1 MDPMATLRLN
11 QKPAKT
17 LIFCLILLSALSL
30 FALMFAS
37 DSPDEFNR
45 LQTPLLL
52 INTFSFLV
60 LFILVIVSGRKL
72 VRDYKIS
79 KLGAKLRLRMTLAFG
94 GLSVVPAVVVF
105 FFATNF
111 MNKGIDVW
119 FDAEVEQGLSNA
131 LTLGRSALDEQIQ
144 QGLFTTT
151 NLALELTG
159 TNQLDK
165 KLNELRNNSLALELL
180 VLNNERQIIGASTER
195 LSNVSSRLP
204 STAEINQA
212 KTKQSWTSLDS
223 SIEGEYLIR
232 VLVPILGFSSNETPL
247 YLQSTFSVDPN
258 LSKMADSVEETY
270 ARYGRLTFL
279 KIPLQYSYIF
289 TLALVVMLA
298 LLLAIFGSIEFA
310 ERLVKPI
317 ESLEEGTRSVYE
329 GDLEVQIPKTG
340 DDEISILVNSF
351 MHAQKEAA
359 WSDVA
364 RRMAHE
370 INNPLTPIQLSAE
383 RIRNRYHS
391 KLGREDQ
398 EFLSS
403 STRTIIHQVEVL
415 RDMVNAF
422 GKFAKD
428 PQLKFERFDFNQL
441 VMEAIDLFE
450 EEKNAKYFSIIL
462 DDRITFV
469 EGDIKRVRQILNNI
483 FKNAIDATKNYLN
496 PKITIISKLLV
507 DEHKGYFE
515 LKVIDNGHGFEPTF
529 LQDAFQPYVTTKPKG
544 TGLGLAIVK
553 KIIQEHFGSV
563 SAENNLD
570 QGACLTI
577 LLPVKQ
583 KKKNLKIKYENK
595 PKDYSHY

>member
-1 MDPMATLRLN
+1 
-11 QKPAKT
+11 
-17 LIFCLILLSALSL
+17 
-30 FALMFAS
+30 
-37 DSPDEFNR
+37 
-45 LQTPLLL
+45 
-52 INTFSFLV
+52 
-60 LFILVIVSGRKL
+60 
-72 VRDYKIS
+72 
-79 KLGAKLRLRMTLAFG
+79 
-94 GLSVVPAVVVF
+94 
-105 FFATNF
+105 
-111 MNKGIDVW
+111 
-119 FDAEVEQGLSNA
+119 
-131 LTLGRSALDEQIQ
+131 
-144 QGLFTTT
+144 
-151 NLALELTG
+151 
-159 TNQLDK
+159 
-165 KLNELRNNSLALELL
+165 
-180 VLNNERQIIGASTER
+180 
-195 LSNVSSRLP
+195 
-204 STAEINQA
+204 
-212 KTKQSWTSLDS
+212 
-223 SIEGEYLIR
+223 
-232 VLVPILGFSSNETPL
+232 
-247 YLQSTFSVDPN
+247 
-258 LSKMADSVEETY
+258 
-270 ARYGRLTFL
+270 
-279 KIPLQYSYIF
+279 
-289 TLALVVMLA
+289 MLA

-317 ESLEEGTRSVYE
+317 ESLEEGTRSVSE

-340 DDEISILVNSF
+340 GDEISILVNSF

-450 EEKNAKYFSIIL
+450 EEKNAKYFSILL

-483 FKNAIDATKNYLN
+483 FKNAIDATKNSLN

-515 LKVIDNGHGFEPTF
+515 LKIIDNGHGFEPTF
-529 LQDAFQPYVTTKPKG
+529 LQEAFQPYVTTKPKG

-583 KKKNLKIKYENK
+583 KKRI
-595 PKDYSHY
+595 

>member
-1 MDPMATLRLN
+1 MDTMATIRLN

-17 LIFCLILLSALSL
+17 IIFCLILLSALSL
-30 FALMFAS
+30 FALMVAS

-45 LQTPLLL
+45 LQTPLIL
-52 INTFSFLV
+52 INSFSFLV
-60 LFILVIVSGRKL
+60 LFVLVIVSGKKL
-72 VRDYKIS
+72 IRDYKKS

-144 QGLFTTT
+144 KGLLITT
-151 NLALELTG
+151 NIALELTG
-159 TNQLDK
+159 TEKLDQR
-165 KLNELRNNSLALELL
+165 LDQLRNNSLAMELL
-180 VLNNERQIIGASTER
+180 VLNSELQVIGSSTKR
-195 LSNVSSRLP
+195 LSNISSRLP
-204 STAEINQA
+204 SQAEIQQ
-212 KTKQSWTSLDS
+212 TKIQQSWASLDS
-223 SIEGEYLIR
+223 STEGEYLIR
-232 VLVPILGFSSNETPL
+232 VLVPILGFSSNATPL
-247 YLQSTFSVDPN
+247 YLQSLFSVDPN

-279 KIPLQYSYIF
+279 KTPLQYSYIF
-289 TLALVVMLA
+289 TLALVVLLA

-317 ESLEEGTRSVYE
+317 ESLEEGTRSLSA
-329 GDLEVQIPKTG
+329 GDAAAQIPKSG
-340 DDEISILVNSF
+340 DDEISILVSSF
-351 MHAQKEAA
+351 MRAQKEAA

-383 RIRNRYHS
+383 RIRNRYLPI
-391 KLGREDQ
+391 LGNEDKT
-398 EFLSS
+398 FLSN

-422 GKFAKD
+422 GEFAKE
-428 PQLKFERFDFNQL
+428 PQLKFERFDFNQML
-441 VMEAIDLFE
+441 RETVALFE
-450 EEKNAKYFSIIL
+450 EEKKAKYFKVL
-462 DDRITFV
+462 LNDNVLFL
-469 EGDIKRVRQILNNI
+469 EGDIKRMRQILNNI
-483 FKNAIDATKNYLN
+483 FKNAIDATKDVSN
-496 PKITIISKLLV
+496 PKITITSRLLK
-507 DEHKGYFE
+507 DDRKGYFE
-515 LKVIDNGHGFEPTF
+515 LKIIDNGHGFDPVF
-529 LQDAFQPYVTTKPKG
+529 LKNAFQPYVTTKTKG

-553 KIIQEHFGSV
+553 KLVHEHLGFV
-563 SAENNLD
+563 SAENNRD

-577 LLPVKQ
+577 LLPIRQ
-583 KKKNLKIKYENK
+583 KK
-595 PKDYSHY
+595 

>member
-1 MDPMATLRLN
+1 MDPMATIRLK
-11 QKPAKT
+11 QKPAKIA
-17 LIFCLILLSALSL
+17 IFCLILLSALSL

-52 INTFSFLV
+52 MNTLSFLV
-60 LFILVIVSGRKL
+60 LFILVIVSSKKL
-72 VRDYKIS
+72 VKDYKKS

-105 FFATNF
+105 FFATTF

-144 QGLFTTT
+144 QGLFAST
-151 NLALELTG
+151 NIALELTG
-159 TNQLDK
+159 IDQLDQ

-180 VLNNERQIIGASTER
+180 VLNNELQVIGVSTNR

-204 STAEINQA
+204 STVEINQA

-223 SIEGEYLIR
+223 SVEGGYLIR
-232 VLVPILGFSSNETPL
+232 ILVPILGFSSNEAPL
-247 YLQSTFSVDPN
+247 YLQSLFSVDPN
-258 LSKMADSVEETY
+258 LSMMADSVEETY

-289 TLALVVMLA
+289 TLALVVLLA

-317 ESLEEGTRSVYE
+317 ESLEEGTRSLAA
-329 GDLEVQIPKTG
+329 GDVAIRIPRTK
-340 DDEISILVNSF
+340 DDEISTLVNSF
-351 MHAQKEAA
+351 MQAQQEAA

-383 RIRNRYHS
+383 RIRNRYLS
-391 KLGREDQ
+391 KLGKEDQ
-398 EFLSS
+398 DFLTS
-403 STRTIIHQVEVL
+403 STKTIIHQVEVL

-422 GKFAKD
+422 GEFAKD

-441 VMEAIDLFE
+441 LKETVDLFE
-450 EEKNAKYFSIIL
+450 EEKKANYFTILL
-462 DDRITFV
+462 DDQIVFV
-469 EGDIKRVRQILNNI
+469 EGDIKRVRQILNNV
-483 FKNAIDATKNYLN
+483 FKNAIDATKDLPN
-496 PKITIISKLLV
+496 PNITITSKLL
-507 DEHKGYFE
+507 DNDHKGYFE
-515 LKVIDNGHGFEPTF
+515 FTITDNGHGFEPTF
-529 LQDAFQPYVTTKPKG
+529 LRDAFQPYVTTKTKG

-553 KIIQEHFGSV
+553 KLVQEHFGFV
-563 SAENNLD
+563 AAANNPD

-577 LLPVKQ
+577 LLPIKQ
-583 KKKNLKIKYENK
+583 KKQLKTKHE
-595 PKDYSHY
+595 

>member
-1 MDPMATLRLN
+1 MDPMATIRLN
-11 QKPAKT
+11 QKPAKAV
-17 LIFCLILLSALSL
+17 IFCLILLSALSL

-45 LQTPLLL
+45 LQTPLLM
-52 INTFSFLV
+52 INTLSFLV
-60 LFILVIVSGRKL
+60 LFVLVIVSGKKL
-72 VRDYKIS
+72 VRDYKKS

-151 NLALELTG
+151 NIALELTG
-159 TNQLDK
+159 TDQLDQ
-165 KLNELRNNSLALELL
+165 KLNELRDSSLALELL
-180 VLNNERQIIGASTER
+180 VLNSELQVIGVSTKR
-195 LSNVSSRLP
+195 LSNTNSRLP
-204 STAEINQA
+204 SQAEINQA
-212 KTKQSWTSLDS
+212 NNKQSWASLDS

-232 VLVPILGFSSNETPL
+232 ILVPILGFSSNETPL
-247 YLQSTFSVDPN
+247 YLQSLFSVDPN

-289 TLALVVMLA
+289 TLALVVLLA

-317 ESLEEGTRSVYE
+317 ESLEEGTRSITT
-329 GDLEVQIPKTG
+329 GDAANQIPKAG
-340 DDEISILVNSF
+340 DDEISLLVSSF
-351 MHAQKEAA
+351 MQAQKEAA

-383 RIRNRYHS
+383 RIRNRYLS
-391 KLGREDQ
+391 KLGKEDQ
-398 EFLSS
+398 VFLSN
-403 STRTIIHQVEVL
+403 STKTIIHQVEVL

-422 GKFAKD
+422 GDFAKD
-428 PQLKFERFDFNQL
+428 PQLTFEHFDFNQL
-441 VMEAIDLFE
+441 LMEAVDLFE
-450 EEKNAKYFSIIL
+450 EEKKSKHFTVSFNERSAFI
-462 DDRITFV
+462 
-469 EGDIKRVRQILNNI
+469 EADIKRVLQILNNI
-483 FKNAIDATKNYLN
+483 FKNAIDATKESLN
-496 PKITIISKLLV
+496 PKIIITSKLLS
-507 DEHKGYFE
+507 DDQEGYLE
-515 LKVIDNGHGFEPTF
+515 LKIKDNGHGFDPKF
-529 LQDAFQPYVTTKPKG
+529 LKEAFQPYVTTKLKG

-553 KIIQEHFGSV
+553 KLVQEHFGFV
-563 SAENNLD
+563 TAENNSE

-577 LLPVKQ
+577 LLPTKQ
-583 KKKNLKIKYENK
+583 RIKNKT
-595 PKDYSHY
+595 

>member
-1 MDPMATLRLN
+1 MDPMATIRLN
-11 QKPAKT
+11 RKPAKIV
-17 LIFCLILLSALSL
+17 IFCLILLSALSL
-30 FALMFAS
+30 FALMVAS
-37 DSPDEFNR
+37 DGPDEFNR

-60 LFILVIVSGRKL
+60 LFVLVIVSGKKL
-72 VRDYKIS
+72 VRDYKKS

-165 KLNELRNNSLALELL
+165 KLNKLRNDSLALELL
-180 VLNNERQIIGASTER
+180 VLNNELQIIGASTER
-195 LSNVSSRLP
+195 LSNVSTRLP

-232 VLVPILGFSSNETPL
+232 ALVPILGFSSNETPL
-247 YLQSTFSVDPN
+247 YLQGTFSVDPN

-279 KIPLQYSYIF
+279 KVPLQYSYIF

-317 ESLEEGTRSVYE
+317 ESLEEGTRSVSE
-329 GDLEVQIPKTG
+329 GDLAIQIPKTG
-340 DDEISILVNSF
+340 DDEISILVSSF
-351 MHAQKEAA
+351 MRAQKEAA

-383 RIRNRYHS
+383 RIKNRYHS
-391 KLGREDQ
+391 RLGKEDQ
-398 EFLSS
+398 EFLSN

-415 RDMVNAF
+415 RNMVNAF
-422 GKFAKD
+422 GEFAKD

-441 VMEAIDLFE
+441 VMEAINLFE
-450 EEKNAKYFSIIL
+450 EEKNAQYFSILL
-462 DDRITFV
+462 DDRIAFV
-469 EGDIKRVRQILNNI
+469 EGDIKRIRQILNNI
-483 FKNAIDATKNYLN
+483 FKNAIDATKNSLN

-515 LKVIDNGHGFEPTF
+515 LKIIDNGHGFEPTF
-529 LQDAFQPYVTTKPKG
+529 LRDAFQPYVTTKPKG
-544 TGLGLAIVK
+544 NGLGLAIVK
-553 KIIQEHFGSV
+553 KIILEHFGFV
-563 SAENNLD
+563 TAENNFD

-583 KKKNLKIKYENK
+583 KKESKNKT
-595 PKDYSHY
+595 

>member
-1 MDPMATLRLN
+1 MDPMATIRLK
-11 QKPAKT
+11 QKPAKIA
-17 LIFCLILLSALSL
+17 IFCLILLSALSL

-52 INTFSFLV
+52 MNTLSFLV
-60 LFILVIVSGRKL
+60 LFILVIVSGKKL
-72 VRDYKIS
+72 VKDYKKS

-94 GLSVVPAVVVF
+94 GLAVVPAVVVF
-105 FFATNF
+105 FFATTF

-131 LTLGRSALDEQIQ
+131 LMLGRSALDEQIQ
-144 QGLFTTT
+144 QGLFTST
-151 NLALELTG
+151 NIALELTG
-159 TNQLDK
+159 IDQLDQ

-180 VLNNERQIIGASTER
+180 VLNNELQVIGVSTNR

-204 STAEINQA
+204 STVEINQA

-223 SIEGEYLIR
+223 SVEGGYLIR
-232 VLVPILGFSSNETPL
+232 VLVPILGFSSNEAPL
-247 YLQSTFSVDPN
+247 YLQSLFSVDPN
-258 LSKMADSVEETY
+258 LSMMADSVEETY

-289 TLALVVMLA
+289 TLALVVLLA

-317 ESLEEGTRSVYE
+317 ESLEEGTRSLAA
-329 GDLEVQIPKTG
+329 GDVAIRIPRTK
-340 DDEISILVNSF
+340 DDEISTLVNSF
-351 MHAQKEAA
+351 MQAQQEAA

-383 RIRNRYHS
+383 RIRNRYLS
-391 KLGREDQ
+391 KLGKEDQ
-398 EFLSS
+398 DFLTS

-422 GKFAKD
+422 GEFAKD

-441 VMEAIDLFE
+441 LKETVDLFE
-450 EEKNAKYFSIIL
+450 EEKKANYFTILL
-462 DDRITFV
+462 DDQIVFV
-469 EGDIKRVRQILNNI
+469 EGDIKRVRQILNNV
-483 FKNAIDATKNYLN
+483 FKNAIDATKDLPN
-496 PKITIISKLLV
+496 PNITITSKLLT
-507 DEHKGYFE
+507 DDHKGYIEFT
-515 LKVIDNGHGFEPTF
+515 ITDNGHGFEPTF
-529 LQDAFQPYVTTKPKG
+529 LSDAFQPYVTTKPKG

-553 KIIQEHFGSV
+553 KLVHEHLGFV
-563 SAENNLD
+563 SAENNTD
-570 QGACLTI
+570 KGARVRI
-577 LLPVKQ
+577 LLPVVHK
-583 KKKNLKIKYENK
+583 KIKNK
-595 PKDYSHY
+595 R

>member
-1 MDPMATLRLN
+1 MDPMATIRLN
-11 QKPAKT
+11 QKPAKAV
-17 LIFCLILLSALSL
+17 IFCLILLSALSL

-45 LQTPLLL
+45 LQTPLLM
-52 INTFSFLV
+52 INTLSFLV
-60 LFILVIVSGRKL
+60 LFVLVIVSGKKL
-72 VRDYKIS
+72 VRDYKKS

-151 NLALELTG
+151 NIALELTG
-159 TNQLDK
+159 TDQLDQ
-165 KLNELRNNSLALELL
+165 KLNELRDSSLALELL
-180 VLNNERQIIGASTER
+180 VLNSELQVIGVSTKR
-195 LSNVSSRLP
+195 LSNTNSRLP
-204 STAEINQA
+204 SQAEINQA
-212 KTKQSWTSLDS
+212 NNKQSWASLDS

-232 VLVPILGFSSNETPL
+232 ILVPILGFSSNETPL
-247 YLQSTFSVDPN
+247 YLQSLFSVDPN

-289 TLALVVMLA
+289 TLALVVLLA

-317 ESLEEGTRSVYE
+317 ESLEEGTRSITA
-329 GDLEVQIPKTG
+329 GDAANQIPKAG
-340 DDEISILVNSF
+340 DDEISLLVSSF
-351 MHAQKEAA
+351 MQAQKEAA

-383 RIRNRYHS
+383 RIRNRYLS
-391 KLGREDQ
+391 KLGKEDQ
-398 EFLSS
+398 VFLSN
-403 STRTIIHQVEVL
+403 STKTIIHQVEVL

-422 GKFAKD
+422 GDFAKD
-428 PQLKFERFDFNQL
+428 PQLTFEHFDFNQL
-441 VMEAIDLFE
+441 LMEAVDLFE
-450 EEKNAKYFSIIL
+450 EEKKSKHFTVSFNERSAFI
-462 DDRITFV
+462 
-469 EGDIKRVRQILNNI
+469 EADIKRVLQILNNI
-483 FKNAIDATKNYLN
+483 FKNAIDATKKSLN
-496 PKITIISKLLV
+496 PKIIITSKLLS
-507 DEHKGYFE
+507 DDQEGYLE
-515 LKVIDNGHGFEPTF
+515 LKIKDNGHGFDPTF
-529 LQDAFQPYVTTKPKG
+529 LKEAFQPYVTTKLKG

-553 KIIQEHFGSV
+553 KLVQEHFGFV
-563 SAENNLD
+563 TAENNSE

-577 LLPVKQ
+577 LLPTKQ
-583 KKKNLKIKYENK
+583 RIKNKT
-595 PKDYSHY
+595 

>member
-1 MDPMATLRLN
+1 MATIRLN
-11 QKPAKT
+11 QKPAKAV
-17 LIFCLILLSALSL
+17 IFCLILLSALSL

-45 LQTPLLL
+45 LQTPLLM
-52 INTFSFLV
+52 INTLSFLV
-60 LFILVIVSGRKL
+60 LFVLVIVSGKKL
-72 VRDYKIS
+72 VRDYKKS

-151 NLALELTG
+151 NIALELTG
-159 TNQLDK
+159 TDQLDQ
-165 KLNELRNNSLALELL
+165 KLNELRDSSLALELL
-180 VLNNERQIIGASTER
+180 VLNSELQVIGVSTKR
-195 LSNVSSRLP
+195 LSNTNSRLP
-204 STAEINQA
+204 SQAEINQA
-212 KTKQSWTSLDS
+212 NNKQSWASLDS

-232 VLVPILGFSSNETPL
+232 ILVPILGFSSNETPL
-247 YLQSTFSVDPN
+247 YLQSLFSVDPN

-289 TLALVVMLA
+289 TLALVVLLA

-317 ESLEEGTRSVYE
+317 ESLEEGTRSITA
-329 GDLEVQIPKTG
+329 GDAANQIPKAG
-340 DDEISILVNSF
+340 DDEISLLVSSF
-351 MHAQKEAA
+351 MQAQKEAA

-383 RIRNRYHS
+383 RIRNRYLS
-391 KLGREDQ
+391 KLGKEDQ
-398 EFLSS
+398 VFLSN
-403 STRTIIHQVEVL
+403 STKTIIHQVEVL

-422 GKFAKD
+422 GDFAKD
-428 PQLKFERFDFNQL
+428 PQLTFEHFDFNQL
-441 VMEAIDLFE
+441 LMEAVDLFE
-450 EEKNAKYFSIIL
+450 EEKKSKHFTVSFNERSAFI
-462 DDRITFV
+462 
-469 EGDIKRVRQILNNI
+469 EADIKRVLQILNNI
-483 FKNAIDATKNYLN
+483 FKNAIDATKESLN
-496 PKITIISKLLV
+496 PKIIITSKLLS
-507 DEHKGYFE
+507 DDQEGYLE
-515 LKVIDNGHGFEPTF
+515 LKIKDNGHGFDPKF
-529 LQDAFQPYVTTKPKG
+529 LKEAFQPYVTTKLKG

-553 KIIQEHFGSV
+553 KLVQEHFGFV
-563 SAENNLD
+563 TAENNSE

-577 LLPVKQ
+577 LLPTKQ
-583 KKKNLKIKYENK
+583 RIKNKT
-595 PKDYSHY
+595 

>member
-1 MDPMATLRLN
+1 MDPMATIRLN

-17 LIFCLILLSALSL
+17 AIFCLILLSALSL

-37 DSPDEFNR
+37 ESPDEFNR
-45 LQTPLLL
+45 LQTPLLM

-60 LFILVIVSGRKL
+60 LFVLVIVSGKKL
-72 VRDYKIS
+72 VRDYKKS

-144 QGLFTTT
+144 QGLLTTT
-151 NLALELTG
+151 NIALELTS
-159 TNQLDK
+159 TDQLNQ
-165 KLNELRNNSLALELL
+165 KLNDLRDNSLALELL
-180 VLNNERQIIGASTER
+180 VLNNELQVIGSSTNR
-195 LSNVSSRLP
+195 LSSTGSRLP
-204 STAEINQA
+204 SQTEINQA
-212 KTKQSWTSLDS
+212 SNKQSWASLDS

-232 VLVPILGFSSNETPL
+232 ILVPILSFSSNETPL
-247 YLQSTFSVDPN
+247 YLQSLFSVDPN

-279 KIPLQYSYIF
+279 KVPLQYSYIF
-289 TLALVVMLA
+289 TLALVVLLA

-317 ESLEEGTRSVYE
+317 ESLEKGTRSVAA
-329 GDLEVQIPKTG
+329 GDATNQIPKAG
-340 DDEISILVNSF
+340 DDEISILVSSF
-351 MHAQKEAA
+351 MQAQKEAA

-383 RIRNRYHS
+383 RIRNRYQS
-391 KLGREDQ
+391 KLGKKDQ
-398 EFLSS
+398 AFLSS
-403 STRTIIHQVEVL
+403 STKTIIHQVEVL

-422 GKFAKD
+422 GDFAKD
-428 PQLKFERFDFNQL
+428 PQLIFEHFDFNQL
-441 VMEAIDLFE
+441 LMEAVDLFE
-450 EEKNAKYFSIIL
+450 EEKKSKHFTVSCNERSAFI
-462 DDRITFV
+462 
-469 EGDIKRVRQILNNI
+469 EADIKRVLQILNNV
-483 FKNAIDATKNYLN
+483 FKNAIDATKESLD
-496 PKITIISKLLV
+496 PKIIITSKLLS
-507 DEHKGYFE
+507 DDQEGYLE
-515 LKVIDNGHGFEPTF
+515 LKIKDNGHGFDPKF
-529 LQDAFQPYVTTKPKG
+529 LQDAFQPYVTTKAKG

-553 KIIQEHFGSV
+553 KLVQEHSGFV
-563 SAENNLD
+563 TAENNSD

-577 LLPVKQ
+577 LLPTKQ
-583 KKKNLKIKYENK
+583 RINN
-595 PKDYSHY
+595 

>member
-1 MDPMATLRLN
+1 MDTMATIRLN

-17 LIFCLILLSALSL
+17 IIFCLILLSALSL
-30 FALMFAS
+30 FALMVAS
-37 DSPDEFNR
+37 ESPDEFNK
-45 LQTPLLL
+45 LQAPLIL
-52 INTFSFLV
+52 INSFSFLV
-60 LFILVIVSGRKL
+60 LFVLVIVSGKKL
-72 VRDYKIS
+72 IKDYKKS

-144 QGLFTTT
+144 KGLLITT
-151 NLALELTG
+151 NIALELTG
-159 TNQLDK
+159 TEKLDQRLNQ
-165 KLNELRNNSLALELL
+165 LRNNSLAVELL
-180 VLNNERQIIGASTER
+180 VLNSELQVIGSSPKR
-195 LSNVSSRLP
+195 LSNISSRLP
-204 STAEINQA
+204 SQAEIKQA

-232 VLVPILGFSSNETPL
+232 VLVPILGFSSNATPL
-247 YLQSTFSVDPN
+247 YLQGLFSVDPN

-279 KIPLQYSYIF
+279 KTPLQYSYIF
-289 TLALVVMLA
+289 TLALVVLLA

-317 ESLEEGTRSVYE
+317 ESLEEGTRTISA
-329 GDLEVQIPKTG
+329 GDATTQISKSG
-340 DDEISILVNSF
+340 DDEISILVSSF

-383 RIRNRYHS
+383 RIRNRYLPI
-391 KLGREDQ
+391 LGKEDQ
-398 EFLSS
+398 MFLSN
-403 STRTIIHQVEVL
+403 STRTIINQVEVL

-422 GKFAKD
+422 GEFAKE
-428 PQLKFERFDFNQL
+428 PQLKFERFDFNQML
-441 VMEAIDLFE
+441 RETVDLFE
-450 EEKNAKYFSIIL
+450 EEKEAKYFKVLL
-462 DDRITFV
+462 DDNFLFL
-469 EGDIKRVRQILNNI
+469 EGDIKRMRQILNNI
-483 FKNAIDATKNYLN
+483 FKNSIDATKDVSS
-496 PKITIISKLLV
+496 PKITIKSRLLK
-507 DEHKGYFE
+507 DDRIGYFE
-515 LKVIDNGHGFEPTF
+515 LKIIDNGHGFDPIF
-529 LQDAFQPYVTTKPKG
+529 LKNAFQPYVTTKTKG

-553 KIIQEHFGSV
+553 KLVNEHHGFV
-563 SAENNLD
+563 SAENNRD
-570 QGACLTI
+570 QGACVTI
-577 LLPVKQ
+577 LLPIRQ
-583 KKKNLKIKYENK
+583 KK
-595 PKDYSHY
+595 